1 MLSTLS
7 LVTLIARERD
17 DLFVYIN
24 LKFQLQNLWPDNTK
38 EPNKQLPYVHTS
50 KSKIK
55 IPNENLNPYLTR
67 SGF

>member
-50 KSKIK
+50 PRSRFQMKIS
-55 IPNENLNPYLTR
+55 ILILQGADSN
-67 SGF
+67 